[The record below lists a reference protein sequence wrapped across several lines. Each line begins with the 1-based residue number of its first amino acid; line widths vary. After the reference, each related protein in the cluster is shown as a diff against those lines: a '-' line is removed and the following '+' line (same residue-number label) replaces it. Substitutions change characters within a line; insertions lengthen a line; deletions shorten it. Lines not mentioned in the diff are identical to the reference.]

1 MADHAMA
8 NTYSNEPDYIWW
20 VRKSVKKNLH
30 YCEKVKSKCQNNIFK
45 FGVKVDLTVEYA
57 LRIDW

>member
-1 MADHAMA
+1 MA